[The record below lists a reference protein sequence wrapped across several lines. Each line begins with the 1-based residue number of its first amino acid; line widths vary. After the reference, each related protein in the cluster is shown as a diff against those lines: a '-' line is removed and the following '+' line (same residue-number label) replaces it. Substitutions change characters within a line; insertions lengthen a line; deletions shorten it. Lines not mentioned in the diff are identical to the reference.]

1 MKRDALLT
9 LPNVVSLSRLA
20 LAVAFVFAPGAWQRV
35 GLIAAAGVTDVLDGW
50 MARRQGSATRAGALI
65 DPLADR
71 AFVIT
76 AFTVY
81 LVEAIITPV
90 EYLILLARDFA
101 TVLGFIVARIVP
113 SLRSAVFQARPLGKA
128 VTVLQLTFLVVVLII
143 PTLGRLALD
152 DVLIFAIA
160 VVSAA
165 AIADYTMAVW
175 RARTG

>member
-9 LPNVVSLSRLA
+9 APNVVSLSRLA
-20 LAVAFVFAPGAWQRV
+20 LAVAFVLADSPWVRV
-35 GLIAAAGVTDVLDGW
+35 GLIAAAGATDVLDGW
-50 MARRQGSATRAGALI
+50 IARRQGIVTRMGALI
-65 DPLADR
+65 DPIADR

-76 AFTVY
+76 AYTVY
-81 LVEAIITPV
+81 LFEAIITPV

-113 SLRSAVFQARPLGKA
+113 SLRTAVFQARPLGKA
-128 VTVLQLTFLVVVLII
+128 VTVLQMTFMVVVLIL
-143 PTLGRLALD
+143 PTIGRLALD

-175 RARTG
+175 RARSR